1 MVSTENLKIL
11 NILEKALV
19 ISIICDKC
27 GSKHKRIFQE
37 KESNEILLNSWFN

>member
-19 ISIICDKC
+19 ISKC
-27 GSKHKRIFQE
+27 GSKHKRIFKE